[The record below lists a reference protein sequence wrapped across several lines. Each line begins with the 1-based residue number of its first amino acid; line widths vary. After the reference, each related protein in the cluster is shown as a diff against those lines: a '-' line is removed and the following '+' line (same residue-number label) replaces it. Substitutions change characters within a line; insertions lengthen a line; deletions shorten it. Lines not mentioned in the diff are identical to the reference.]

1 MPPAIIAVIVI
12 VVLIAFMILLTVA
25 VRYKTCPPDPARP
38 TRSSSSMVRSVPIPT
53 ALTALPSACTAA
65 RPL

>member
-1 MPPAIIAVIVI
+1 MSPAIIAVIVI
-12 VVLIAFMILLTVA
+12 VVLIAFMILLTIA
-25 VRYKTCPPDPARP
+25 VRYKTCPPDKILIIYGA
-38 TRSSSSMVRSVPIPT
+38 PIPT